1 MSSARSRS
9 PFLKPGL
16 LVLALG
22 WYSGVVLGGTGLTD
36 GMGVLNINVLVVVRW
51 QEGPEHFFN
60 SP

>member
-9 PFLKPGL
+9 PFLKPGQ

-36 GMGVLNINVLVVVRW
+36 GMGVLNINVLVSSTMAGRP
-51 QEGPEHFFN
+51 GTFL
-60 SP
+60 